1 MLKNEFTEI
10 DGYWFT
16 KEQPDQYLEFKKKM
30 KLNEIDEIKSG
41 QITMFIFDE
50 KSSIIWLHTFLSG
63 PKSFQD
69 ISPQYQ
75 KVSNIAGDNVPDIK
89 ELLDKNFIL
98 EKGKYRRPQSED
110 EKLSVTEKRERE
122 LQREFDVLLMEAK
135 GSKKKIKDCRKQA
148 VIYGFEQCYKNNKF
162 KDILTLAS
170 RLNKKIIENDSEI
183 TEFIEV
189 AEMKEEGF

>member
-1 MLKNEFTEI
+1 
-10 DGYWFT
+10 
-16 KEQPDQYLEFKKKM
+16 M
-30 KLNEIDEIKSG
+30 KLEDIDEIKSG
-41 QITMFIFDE
+41 QMILFVQDE
-50 KSSIIWLHTFLSG
+50 KSAIIWLNTFLNK
-63 PKSFQD
+63 PKTFTD

-75 KVSNIAGDNVPDIK
+75 KISNIAGDNVPDIK
-89 ELLDKNFIL
+89 ELLEKNFIL
-98 EKGKYRRPQSED
+98 EDGKYRRPQSEE
-110 EKLSVTEKRERE
+110 EKYSVTEKRERE
-122 LQREFDVLLMEAK
+122 LQRRFDALLLEAK
-135 GSKKKIKDCRKQA
+135 GSKKKIKECRKQA